1 MSHNNITVDNLA
13 PSSTG
18 DVPVNLSSYITETS
32 PSTNQVIKFDGA
44 SWVNAADPAGT
55 GFKAKASVYINETA
69 TFAGSG
75 SYSIG
80 NYLMI
85 QKAGSRTNK
94 IEDTDITLNPATATN
109 TIKSNSNWLE
119 SIDIPAGT
127 FLCIC
132 TLVIEGNS
140 ADMKAR
146 WESDAGGFSNYVHV
160 YGNNNTRS
168 GSLIV
173 GVLTTATT
181 NTVRIVVKDQSTAST
196 LVDNGPHRALSVH
209 VIKLS

>member
-1 MSHNNITVDNLA
+1 MSHNKITVDNQSA
-13 PSSTG
+13 SATN
-18 DVPVNLSSYITETS
+18 DIPVNLSSYITESSPVNNEIIAFNGTS
-32 PSTNQVIKFDGA
+32 WINA
-44 SWVNAADPAGT
+44 VNPAGT
-55 GFKAKASVYINETA
+55 GFKAKASVFINETA

-94 IEDTDITLNPATATN
+94 IEDTDITINPATATN

-132 TLVIEGNS
+132 TLAIEGNS

-146 WESDAGGFSNYVHV
+146 WEYNGGGFSHYVHV
-160 YGNNNTRS
+160 FGNNNTKS
-168 GSLIV
+168 GSLII
-173 GVLTTATT
+173 GVLTVTSSDTI
-181 NTVRIVVKDQSTAST
+181 RIVVKDQSTASG
-196 LVDNGPHRALSVH
+196 LIDDGDHRALSVH
-209 VIKLS
+209 VVKLA

>member
-1 MSHNNITVDNLA
+1 MSHNKITVDNLSPDNA
-13 PSSTG
+13 G
-18 DVPVNLSSYITETS
+18 DVPVNLSSYITESS
-32 PSTNQVIKFDGA
+32 PSTNQVVKYDGA
-44 SWVNAADPAGT
+44 AWINAADPAGT
-55 GFKAKASVYINETA
+55 GFKAKASVFINETA
-69 TFAGSG
+69 SFAGSG
-75 SYSIG
+75 SYTIG

-85 QKAGSRTNK
+85 QKAGGRTYK
-94 IEDTDITLNPATATN
+94 IIDTDVTLNDATSTN
-109 TIKSNSNWLE
+109 TIKNNSNWLE

-132 TLVIEGNS
+132 TLAIEGGS

-146 WESDAGGFSNYVHV
+146 WESDAGGFSHYVHV

-181 NTVRIVVKDQSTAST
+181 NTIRIVVKDQSTAST
-196 LVDNGPHRALSVH
+196 LIDSGPHAALSVH
-209 VIKLS
+209 VIKLA